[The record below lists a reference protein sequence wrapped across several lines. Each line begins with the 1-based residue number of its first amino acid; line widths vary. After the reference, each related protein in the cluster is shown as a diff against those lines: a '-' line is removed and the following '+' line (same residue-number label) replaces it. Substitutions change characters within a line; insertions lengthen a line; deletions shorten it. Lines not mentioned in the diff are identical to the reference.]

1 MPTRSRQRGKL
12 CSIRAKPKDNDG
24 AHHSRACGGNR
35 RGGIAQDNPAAATRL
50 LARFDR
56 LFHTLAAQPNSG
68 KKVDE
73 LAPNLRLMPLGSYLI
88 FYRPL
93 PDGVEIARILHGARD
108 ISAEFFRE

>member
-1 MPTRSRQRGKL
+1 MARI
-12 CSIRAKPKDNDG
+12 IRAPAAETD
-24 AHHSRACGGNR
+24 AVEIWAY
-35 RGGIAQDNPAAATRL
+35 IAQDNPAAATRL